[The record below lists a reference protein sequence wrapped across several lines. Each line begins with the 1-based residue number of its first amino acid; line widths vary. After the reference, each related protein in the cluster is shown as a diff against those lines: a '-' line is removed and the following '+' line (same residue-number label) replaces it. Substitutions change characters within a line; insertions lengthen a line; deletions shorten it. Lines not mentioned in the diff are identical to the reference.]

1 MSHRIVG
8 KSRRVVMVTI
18 SFLIVIEAVITLGR
32 WTGRHGLVALVV
44 TRLEA
49 RTIVIVARPPGRL
62 SDVVAV
68 DSETPVSIQ
77 LGGPGHETGTCYQ

>member
-1 MSHRIVG
+1 
-8 KSRRVVMVTI
+8 
-18 SFLIVIEAVITLGR
+18 
-32 WTGRHGLVALVV
+32 LVALVV